1 MKSLKSLEEI
11 PQEGYIIIKEGN
23 VLRMFFG
30 FEKQESND
38 MDDIPIVNNNYWCR
52 SVDTIDISYGGI
64 VDAIITDIYPLS
76 SQYAILAN
84 KNLADDVTSDI
95 TEEKR
100 NNYINEYNIFQS
112 YRFFAKDLASKI
124 INELH

>member
-1 MKSLKSLEEI
+1 MKSIKSLSELPI
-11 PQEGYIIIKEGN
+11 NGYIANREGN
-23 VLRMFFG
+23 VLRMFFS

-38 MDDIPIVNNNYWCR
+38 MDGTPIINNNYWCR

-84 KNLADDVTSDI
+84 KNVADDATSDI

>member
-23 VLRMFFG
+23 VLRMFFS

-38 MDDIPIVNNNYWCR
+38 MDGTPIINNNYWCR
-52 SVDTIDISYGGI
+52 SVDTIDISYVGI

-76 SQYAILAN
+76 SQYSILAN
-84 KNLADDVTSDI
+84 KNLADDVTSNI
-95 TEEKR
+95 TKEKR

>member
-1 MKSLKSLEEI
+1 MKSIKGLSELPI
-11 PQEGYIIIKEGN
+11 NGYIATREGN

-30 FEKQESND
+30 FEKHESKD
-38 MDDIPIVNNNYWCR
+38 MDGIPIVDNNYWCR
-52 SVDTIDISYGGI
+52 SVDTMDMSYGGI

-84 KNLADDVTSDI
+84 KNLADDATSDI

-100 NNYINEYNIFQS
+100 NYYINEYNTFQS

>member
-23 VLRMFFG
+23 VLRMFFS

-38 MDDIPIVNNNYWCR
+38 MDGTPIVNNNYWCR
-52 SVDTIDISYGGI
+52 SVDTIDISCGGI

>member
-38 MDDIPIVNNNYWCR
+38 MDGTPIINNNYWCR

-100 NNYINEYNIFQS
+100 NNYINEYNTFQS